1 LGRGIGHFVFPV
13 KQEEGMIKAEQK
25 PIDEILRYLDPYNKI
40 LLVGCG
46 ACVTV
51 CQAGGEKEVGLL
63 ASGLRMARQKIGKKM
78 EVLEATTTR
87 QCEPEFALELTE
99 TVDKVEAVVS
109 IACGVGVQTLVRHF
123 PKTPVFPGVNTSFLG
138 ETVQHGIWE
147 ERCQACG
154 NCILEKTGGICP
166 VARCAKQLMNGP
178 CGGSSKGKCEIKRET
193 DCAWQLIYDRLKA
206 LGQLHKLEEVIPPRR
221 WGVES
226 RDSGPRRIVREDLKI

>member
-1 LGRGIGHFVFPV
+1 
-13 KQEEGMIKAEQK
+13 
-25 PIDEILRYLDPYNKI
+25 ILTFLDPYNKI

-51 CQAGGEKEVGLL
+51 CHAGGEKEVGLL
-63 ASGLRMARQKIGKKM
+63 ASGLRMARKKM
-78 EVLEATTTR
+78 GKMIEVEEATTAR
-87 QCEPEFALELTE
+87 QCEPEFALEVTGIVE
-99 TVDKVEAVVS
+99 KVEAVLS
-109 IACGVGVQTLVRHF
+109 IACGVGVQTLARHF
-123 PKTPVFPGVNTSFLG
+123 SKTPVLPGVNTTFMG
-138 ETVQHGIWE
+138 ETTAHGVWE

-166 VARCAKQLMNGP
+166 VARCAKQLFNGP

-206 LGQLHKLEEVIPPRR
+206 LGQLYRLEEIIPAKR

-226 RDSGPRRIVREDLKI
+226 RDSGPRRIVREDLKV

>member
-1 LGRGIGHFVFPV
+1 
-13 KQEEGMIKAEQK
+13 MIKAEQK

-40 LLVGCG
+40 LLSGCG

-51 CQAGGEKEVGLL
+51 CHAGGEKEVGLL
-63 ASGLRMARQKIGKKM
+63 ASGLRMARKKIGKGL
-78 EVLEATTTR
+78 EVREATPAR

-99 TVDKVEAVVS
+99 TIEKVEAVVS
-109 IACGVGVQTLVRHF
+109 IACGVGVQTLARHF
-123 PKTPVFPGVNTSFLG
+123 QNTPVFPGVNTTFMG
-138 ETVQHGIWE
+138 ETVIHGVWE

-166 VARCAKQLMNGP
+166 IARCAKQLFNGP

-193 DCAWQLIYDRLKA
+193 DCAWQLIYDRLKG
-206 LGQLHKLEEVIPPRR
+206 LGQLHKLEEIIPAKR

-226 RDSGPRRIVREDLKI
+226 RDSGPRRMVREDLKI

>member
-1 LGRGIGHFVFPV
+1 
-13 KQEEGMIKAEQK
+13 MIKAEQK
-25 PIDEILRYLDPYNKI
+25 PVDEILKYLNPYNKI
-40 LLVGCG
+40 LLSGCG

-51 CQAGGEKEVGLL
+51 CHAGGEKEVGLL
-63 ASGLRMARQKIGKKM
+63 ASSLRMARKKM
-78 EVLEATTTR
+78 GKPIEVQEATPAR

-99 TVDKVEAVVS
+99 AIENVEAVVS

-123 PKTPVFPGVNTSFLG
+123 PQTPVFPGVNTTFLG
-138 ETVQHGIWE
+138 ETVTHGVWE

-166 VARCAKQLMNGP
+166 IARCAKQLLNGP

-206 LGQLHKLEEVIPPRR
+206 LGQLYRLEEIIPAKR
-221 WGVES
+221 WGVDS
-226 RDSGPRRIVREDLKI
+226 RDSGPRRIMREDLKV